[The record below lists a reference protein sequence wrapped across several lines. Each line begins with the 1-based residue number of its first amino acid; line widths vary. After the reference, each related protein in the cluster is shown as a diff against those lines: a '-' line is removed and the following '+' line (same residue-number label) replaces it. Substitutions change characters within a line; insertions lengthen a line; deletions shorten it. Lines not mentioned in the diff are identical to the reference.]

1 MRFSNYFIPTQ
12 KEVPS
17 DAEVISHQLMVRA
30 GMIRKLTSG
39 IYTYLPTGLRSIKK
53 VEKIVREEMDRAGA
67 VEILMPAVQPA
78 ELWQESGRWDYY
90 GKELLRFKDRHNRDA
105 CMGPTH
111 EEVITDLVRKEIHSY
126 KQMPIN
132 FYQIQTKFRD
142 EIRPRFGLMRGREF
156 IMKDAY
162 SFDVDENSA
171 NASYQKMFEAYTRIF
186 ERCGLKFRAVE
197 ADTGSIGG
205 NYSHE
210 FMVLAE
216 TGEDQ
221 IINCTKC
228 SYAANLERAEVLY
241 EEKTPE
247 ADHHGEMG
255 PLEEVET
262 PDMKTVEEVTD
273 FLHIT
278 ADRLVKTLLLLVDG
292 KEKVAV
298 LIRGDHELNEAKL
311 KTLLGAQ
318 TVEMAPESVV
328 REITG
333 APVGFAGPV
342 GLKIRI
348 VADNAL
354 KGMHDFVTGGNRK
367 DLHLKQVE
375 MDRDFQIDLFGDL
388 RTILPRD
395 RCPRC
400 GGNIAFGRGI
410 EVGHIFKLGTKYSLA
425 LNAVFLNEEGKEQ
438 PIIMGCYGIGVG
450 RIVAAAIEQNNDENG
465 IVFPVPIAPFE
476 VTILPLQMHD
486 AAVAE
491 TAEKIY
497 NDLSEL
503 GLDVLLDDRDE
514 RAGVKFKDADL
525 LGIPVRITVGS
536 RGVKTGTVEVKERAE
551 TESAL
556 IPIEEVVLHLQEK
569 IKSLASFGEPITNL

>member
-278 ADRLVKTLLLLVDG
+278 ADRLMKTLLLLVDG

-400 GGNIAFGRGI
+400 GGNIVFGRGI

-450 RIVAAAIEQNNDENG
+450 RIVAASIEQNNDENG

-536 RGVKTGTVEVKERAE
+536 RGVKTGTVEVKQRTE

-556 IPIEEVVLHLQEK
+556 IPIEEVVLHMQEK

>member
-278 ADRLVKTLLLLVDG
+278 ADRLMKTLLLLVDG

>member
-12 KEVPS
+12 KEMPS

-278 ADRLVKTLLLLVDG
+278 ADRLMKTLLLLVDG

-395 RCPRC
+395 KCPRC

-556 IPIEEVVLHLQEK
+556 IPIEEVVLHMQEK

>member
-278 ADRLVKTLLLLVDG
+278 ADRLMKTLLLLVDG

-400 GGNIAFGRGI
+400 GGNIVFGRGI

>member
-12 KEVPS
+12 KEEPS

>member
-1 MRFSNYFIPTQ
+1 MRFSKYFIPTH
-12 KEVPS
+12 KEVPA
-17 DAEVISHQLMVRA
+17 DAEVISHQLMIRA

-67 VEILMPAVQPA
+67 LELLMPAVQPA

-105 CMGPTH
+105 CLGPTH

-126 KQMPIN
+126 KQMPVN

-142 EIRPRFGLMRGREF
+142 EIRPRFGIMRGREF

-162 SFDVDENSA
+162 SFDVDGDNA
-171 NASYQKMFEAYTRIF
+171 NASYEKMFEAYSKIF

-221 IINCTKC
+221 IINCAEC
-228 SYAANLERAEVLY
+228 SYAANLERAEVLC
-241 EEKTPE
+241 EEDTSD
-247 ADHHGEMG
+247 AVSHGEMG
-255 PLEEVET
+255 LLEEVQT
-262 PDMKTVEEVTD
+262 PGMKTVEEVTG
-273 FLHIT
+273 FLNIT
-278 ADRLVKTLLLLVDG
+278 ADRLVKTLILIVDG
-292 KEKVAV
+292 KEEVAV
-298 LIRGDHELNEAKL
+298 LVRGDHELNEAKL

-318 TVEMAPESVV
+318 TVDMAPETVV
-328 REITG
+328 REITE
-333 APVGFAGPV
+333 APVGFAGPA

-354 KGMHDFVTGGNRK
+354 KGMHDFVTGGNKK
-367 DLHLKQVE
+367 DLHLKQVN
-375 MDRDFQIDLFGDL
+375 MDRDFRIDLFGDL
-388 RTILPRD
+388 RTILPKD

-400 GGNIAFGRGI
+400 NANIEFGRGI
-410 EVGHIFKLGTKYSLA
+410 EVGHIFKLGTKYSQA

-438 PIIMGCYGIGVG
+438 PIIMGCYGIGVS
-450 RIVAAAIEQNNDENG
+450 RIVAAAIEQNNDKDG
-465 IVFPVPIAPFE
+465 IIFPVPIAPFE
-476 VTILPLQMHD
+476 ITILPLQMHD
-486 AAVAE
+486 AAVVEA
-491 TAEKIY
+491 AEKIHE
-497 NDLSEL
+497 DLSEL

-525 LGIPVRITVGS
+525 LGIPLRITVGS
-536 RGVKTGTVEVKERAE
+536 RGIKTGTVEVKGRTEAENEQIPMVDVISHMKERVE
-551 TESAL
+551 AL
-556 IPIEEVVLHLQEK
+556 YD
-569 IKSLASFGEPITNL
+569 SLN

>member
-400 GGNIAFGRGI
+400 GGNIVFGRGI

>member
-12 KEVPS
+12 KEMPS

-400 GGNIAFGRGI
+400 GGNIVFGRGI

-536 RGVKTGTVEVKERAE
+536 RGVKTGTVEVKQRTE

-556 IPIEEVVLHLQEK
+556 IPIEEVVLHMQEK

>member
-162 SFDVDENSA
+162 SFDVDENRA

-400 GGNIAFGRGI
+400 GGNIVFGRGI

-450 RIVAAAIEQNNDENG
+450 RIVAASIEQNNDENG

-497 NDLSEL
+497 NELSEL

>member
-1 MRFSNYFIPTQ
+1 M
-12 KEVPS
+12 
-17 DAEVISHQLMVRA
+17 
-30 GMIRKLTSG
+30 
-39 IYTYLPTGLRSIKK
+39 
-53 VEKIVREEMDRAGA
+53 
-67 VEILMPAVQPA
+67 
-78 ELWQESGRWDYY
+78 
-90 GKELLRFKDRHNRDA
+90 
-105 CMGPTH
+105 
-111 EEVITDLVRKEIHSY
+111 
-126 KQMPIN
+126 
-132 FYQIQTKFRD
+132 
-142 EIRPRFGLMRGREF
+142 
-156 IMKDAY
+156 
-162 SFDVDENSA
+162 
-171 NASYQKMFEAYTRIF
+171 
-186 ERCGLKFRAVE
+186 
-197 ADTGSIGG
+197 
-205 NYSHE
+205 
-210 FMVLAE
+210 
-216 TGEDQ
+216 
-221 IINCTKC
+221 
-228 SYAANLERAEVLY
+228 
-241 EEKTPE
+241 
-247 ADHHGEMG
+247 
-255 PLEEVET
+255 
-262 PDMKTVEEVTD
+262 
-273 FLHIT
+273 
-278 ADRLVKTLLLLVDG
+278 KTLLLLVDG

-311 KTLLGAQ
+311 KALLGAQ

-354 KGMHDFVTGGNRK
+354 KGMHDFVTGANRK

-491 TAEKIY
+491 
-497 NDLSEL
+497 LS
-503 GLDVLLDDRDE
+503 
-514 RAGVKFKDADL
+514 
-525 LGIPVRITVGS
+525 
-536 RGVKTGTVEVKERAE
+536 
-551 TESAL
+551 L
-556 IPIEEVVLHLQEK
+556 IHI
-569 IKSLASFGEPITNL
+569 

>member
-53 VEKIVREEMDRAGA
+53 VEKIVREEMNRAGA

-162 SFDVDENSA
+162 SFDVDGNSA

-247 ADHHGEMG
+247 ADRHGEMG

-262 PDMKTVEEVTD
+262 PDMKTVEEVIG

-278 ADRLVKTLLLLVDG
+278 ADRLMKTLLLLVDG

-375 MDRDFQIDLFGDL
+375 INRDFRIELFGDL
-388 RTILPRD
+388 RTILPHD
-395 RCPRC
+395 KCPRC
-400 GGNIAFGRGI
+400 GGDITFGRGI